1 MSKESMI
8 SVLMLRK
15 YNNHRL
21 GDKHLHRDEQEI
33 SVGEFDD
40 AYMFN

>member
-8 SVLMLRK
+8 SLSMLRK
-15 YNNHRL
+15 CHNHKL
-21 GDKHLHRDEQEI
+21 GHKHLHKDEQEI

-40 AYMFN
+40 AHMFN